1 MEENRSFFS
10 QITDHNTVVH
20 KALSYGAALAFLLY
34 SMFTTPGKGNLPAN
48 IGTTLVI
55 FILYYTLLTQRVLE
69 TLIWAAFIGIAMLNG
84 TGLLGAFQA
93 QLYKTMGSEDFIWI
107 VLMCGLLNV
116 FNKLLGKT
124 GSLGA
129 FAGLIRKK
137 VKDPKGLN
145 LATWLLQFP
154 LFFDDYMT
162 IAVGGSIMAPIYD
175 DYGVPREEGAFLIHT
190 LAEPLR
196 VLCPVTSWAAFLSGL
211 FVSAKLVSKA
221 EAMMAFFKSIPY
233 SFYAMVSIV
242 GTFLFAMGI
251 LPKIGSIRR
260 PKRDEYRKFED
271 MEKDA
276 DKPHGRLIDFFLPII
291 ALVAG
296 AFICDFDV
304 VPSLLVVVP
313 ATAFYYLLRGVVAS
327 NDIESCLV
335 EGFGEFMSLFILFT
349 ATYMLNDILTDLD
362 YVNYLAGVVKHSVNP
377 HLLPAIVFVIFSLS
391 EAVMSLNWGLLL
403 IVFPIV
409 IPVALTIGANPYLT
423 AAAIISA
430 GCFGCNFC
438 YICDYTMLTSSVFGL
453 KAGNHAT
460 DCLPY
465 AVIFAV
471 ITALMYWGAGYIF

>member
-1 MEENRSFFS
+1 MGENRSILQ
-10 QITDHNTVVH
+10 QITDHNTLAH
-20 KALSYGAALAFLLY
+20 KLLSYGVALVFLLY
-34 SMFTTPGKGNLPAN
+34 TIFTTPGRGHLAAD
-48 IGTTLVI
+48 IGTTLIV
-55 FILYYTLLTQRVLE
+55 FTLYYTLLTQRVLE
-69 TLIWAAFIGIAMLNG
+69 TLVWASFLGIAMLNG
-84 TGLLGAFQA
+84 TSVITGLQT

-116 FNKLLGKT
+116 FSKLLGKT
-124 GSLGA
+124 GSLHA

-137 VKDPKGLN
+137 VKKAGQLN

-196 VLCPVTSWAAFLSGL
+196 VLCPVTSWAAFLGGL
-211 FVSAKLVSKA
+211 FVSSKLVPRE
-221 EAMMAFFKSIPY
+221 EAMLAFFKSIPF
-233 SFYAMVSIV
+233 SFYAMVSFA
-242 GTFLFAMGI
+242 GTFLFAVGM
-251 LPKIGSIRR
+251 LPKLGSLRN
-260 PKRDEYRKFED
+260 PKKAEYRALGSEEEEGGKS
-271 MEKDA
+271 
-276 DKPHGRLIDFFLPII
+276 GGTLIDFFLPIM
-291 ALVAG
+291 ALIAG

-304 VPSLLVVVP
+304 VPALIVILPVTV
-313 ATAFYYLLRGVVAS
+313 FYYLSRGVVAPD
-327 NDIESCLV
+327 DIENCLV
-335 EGFGEFMSLFILFT
+335 EGFAEFMSLIILFCT
-349 ATYMLNDILTDLD
+349 TYMLNDILVDLD
-362 YVNYLAGVVKHSVNP
+362 YITYLADVVKHSVNP
-377 HLLPAIVFVIFSLS
+377 DLLPLVVFVVFSIS
-391 EAVMSLNWGLLL
+391 EAVMSLNWGLML

-409 IPVALTIGANPYLT
+409 VPVAVAIGANPYLT

-465 AVIFAV
+465 SFIFAA